1 MKVLCVY
8 GCSVW
13 LDWAGLS
20 KVLDKEE
27 RQRQKTKRQSNEAKN
42 DDLVSL
48 LLVDFKK
55 SDHL

>member
-1 MKVLCVY
+1 MDVQS
-8 GCSVW
+8 G
-13 LDWAGLS
+13 WAALS

-42 DDLVSL
+42 EDSVSH

-55 SDHL
+55 